1 VSYLEGEKRYH
12 VALGNRTKGEVF
24 VEYRRLGGSGV
35 KVSEISLGSWLTYGG
50 SVAEEQARACIHK
63 AYELGINFFDTA
75 NVYMRGAAEEIVG
88 RALKDFERDSYFLA
102 TKVYFPMGEGPNDSG
117 LSRKHV
123 TEQCHASL
131 RRLRVDYVDLYQCH
145 RYDEDTPLEE
155 TLRALDDLVRQG
167 KVLYV
172 GVSEWTAEQIA
183 DALRLAREMNLDR
196 IVANQP
202 RYNMIQRQIEA
213 EIIPLC
219 EREGVGQV
227 VFSPL
232 AQGVLTGKYRPG
244 EAPEKGTRAADP
256 AGSRFMQRL
265 MNEEVLSAVDQL
277 RPVAYEA
284 GFTMSQLS
292 LAWVLR
298 HDNVSSA
305 IIGASRPEQVEDNVR
320 AAATTFSPEVASR
333 IDDILHDVIQRG

>member
-1 VSYLEGEKRYH
+1 
-12 VALGNRTKGEVF
+12 
-24 VEYRRLGGSGV
+24 VEYRRLGRSGV

-50 SVAEEQARACIHK
+50 SVAEERAQSCIYK

-75 NVYMRGAAEEIVG
+75 NVYMRGTAEEIVG
-88 RALKDFERDSYFLA
+88 RALKGFERDSYFLA
-102 TKVYFPMGEGPNDSG
+102 TKVYFPMGEGPNDRG
-117 LSRKHV
+117 LSRKHI

-131 RRLRVDYVDLYQCH
+131 TRLGVDYVDLYQCH

-155 TLRALDDLVRQG
+155 TLRVLDDLIRQG

-172 GVSEWTAEQIA
+172 GVSEWTADQIA
-183 DALRLAREMNLDR
+183 DALRLAKEMNLDK
-196 IVANQP
+196 IVSNQP

-244 EAPEKGTRAADP
+244 EAPEQGTRAADP
-256 AGSRFMQRL
+256 ESNRFMQEL
-265 MNEEVLSAVDQL
+265 MNEEVLSAVEKL
-277 RPVAYEA
+277 RPVASDA
-284 GFTMSQLS
+284 GLSMSQLA
-292 LAWVLR
+292 LAWVLQR
-298 HDNVSSA
+298 DNVSSA
-305 IIGASRPEQVEDNVR
+305 IIGASRPEQVEDNAKAAGVR
-320 AAATTFSPEVASR
+320 LPSDIVSE
-333 IDDILHDVIQRG
+333 IDSILKDVIQRS

>member
-1 VSYLEGEKRYH
+1 MEH
-12 VALGNRTKGEVF
+12 
-24 VEYRRLGGSGV
+24 RRLGGSGV

-50 SVAEEQARACIHK
+50 SVAEEQARACINT
-63 AYELGINFFDTA
+63 AYEIGITFFDTA

-88 RALKDFERDSYFLA
+88 RALKGFERDSYFLA
-102 TKVYFPMGEGPNDSG
+102 TKVYFPMGEGPNDRG
-117 LSRKHV
+117 LSRKHI
-123 TEQCHASL
+123 T
-131 RRLRVDYVDLYQCH
+131 YQCH

-172 GVSEWTAEQIA
+172 GVSEWTAQQIA
-183 DALRLAREMNLDR
+183 DALRVAKEMNLDR
-196 IVANQP
+196 IVSNQP

-213 EIIPLC
+213 EIIQLG

-244 EAPEKGTRAADP
+244 EAPGRDTRAADP
-256 AGSRFMQRL
+256 GSSQFMRRL

-277 RPVAYEA
+277 RPVASDA
-284 GFTMSQLS
+284 GLSMSQLA
-292 LAWVLR
+292 LAWILR
-298 HDNVSSA
+298 HGNVSSA
-305 IIGASRPEQVEDNVR
+305 IIGASRPEQVEDNAKAAGVR
-320 AAATTFSPEVASR
+320 LSPDVVSE
-333 IDDILHDVIQRG
+333 IDALLEGVIQRG